1 MIYVEAANMKEPI
14 IKSWQTLKDNGIKR
28 ERNNQSKTDECL
40 EIGLC
45 LDIKL
50 EELGIINNKIF
61 DYYAPKC
68 IMFEDIE
75 GLIEYDLEFTEGIND
90 DKFNYTYHKLFAP
103 YLDKCIKELV
113 ENPKSRRAVLPIAG
127 EMSYKDEYPPCLQ
140 LIMVDISEDMYVNL
154 TVVFRSNDAVK
165 AFPSNLFAIKR
176 LQDHFVGEIS
186 ERTNDSYWIGH
197 ITYIANNF
205 HAYSNDYGMLDGYLN
220 QMKTADDKKLFWT
233 FEEYIS
239 AMSEYVSKG
248 VKK

>member
-1 MIYVEAANMKEPI
+1 MIYVEAANMKEAI

-127 EMSYKDEYPPCLQ
+127 ELP
-140 LIMVDISEDMYVNL
+140 
-154 TVVFRSNDAVK
+154 
-165 AFPSNLFAIKR
+165 
-176 LQDHFVGEIS
+176 
-186 ERTNDSYWIGH
+186 
-197 ITYIANNF
+197 
-205 HAYSNDYGMLDGYLN
+205 
-220 QMKTADDKKLFWT
+220 
-233 FEEYIS
+233 
-239 AMSEYVSKG
+239 
-248 VKK
+248 